1 MRIHEECA
9 FRGVDGQ
16 KTSRIEVKVRG
27 RWAGRKGIRDAR
39 GTERIGEVGRGAI
52 LTERGKGQAGT
63 GEEWRLPVELQIIF
77 TLQDV
82 VEHPESATNAGFT
95 IPARIPGEADARRPI
110 GSIGKIHTP
119 GRARISG
126 EHHSRRS
133 SGKTG
138 GLQAGNDRE

>member
-27 RWAGRKGIRDAR
+27 RWAGRKGIGDDR

-52 LTERGKGQAGT
+52 LTEGGKGQART
-63 GEEWRLPVELQIIF
+63 GKDWGLPVELQIIF

-82 VEHPESATNAGFT
+82 VEHPESATDAGFS
-95 IPARIPGEADARRPI
+95 IAARIPGEAQARRPI
-110 GSIGKIHTP
+110 GSLRKIHAP
-119 GRARISG
+119 GRARTSG
-126 EHHSRRS
+126 KHHSRRGY
-133 SGKTG
+133 GKTG